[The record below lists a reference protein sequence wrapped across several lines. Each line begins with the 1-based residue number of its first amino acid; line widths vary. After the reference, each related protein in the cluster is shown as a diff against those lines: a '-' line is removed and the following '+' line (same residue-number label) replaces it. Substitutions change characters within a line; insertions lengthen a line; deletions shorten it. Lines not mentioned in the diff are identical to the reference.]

1 VRFSADGKYVLTAS
15 QDQTARLWY
24 TDYHDT
30 IHYLCGLLTGDL
42 TPDERTQ
49 YGIADQGPT
58 CPAR

>member
-1 VRFSADGKYVLTAS
+1 MLTAS

-30 IHYLCGLLTGDL
+30 IRYLCGLLTRDL